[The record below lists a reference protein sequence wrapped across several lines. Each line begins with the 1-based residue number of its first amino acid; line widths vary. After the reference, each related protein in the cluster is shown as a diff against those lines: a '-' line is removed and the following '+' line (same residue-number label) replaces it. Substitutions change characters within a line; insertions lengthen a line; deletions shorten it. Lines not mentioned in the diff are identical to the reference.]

1 MTDFFTVLAPDPST
15 TEPRTTQDDSPTI
28 PGAPVIYDNPPA
40 GRTQT
45 LEPVNADDV
54 WPPSYRA
61 TPHEQVP
68 PAPAPIIFTV
78 PIGGIALDAG
88 TIVNQAATTNVVTI
102 GAASEGRPDV
112 IGILVYCAAGVG
124 TAEILKNADGTASLN
139 TGFLLPVF
147 AAGQVPIF
155 IPLKRANV
163 RLIGA
168 VSFAYVVIASGLSQG
183 R

>member
-1 MTDFFTVLAPDPST
+1 MTDFFTVMAPDTST
-15 TEPRTTQDDSPTI
+15 TEPRTTEHDSPTI
-28 PGAPVIYDNPPA
+28 HGAPIVYDKPPA
-40 GRTQT
+40 GATQT
-45 LEPVNADDV
+45 LEPVNPDDV

-61 TPHEQVP
+61 TPHEQIP
-68 PAPAPIIFTV
+68 PSPAPIIFTS
-78 PIGGIALDAG
+78 PAGGIALDVG
-88 TIVNQAATTNVVTI
+88 TIVNLAGATNVVTV

-112 IGILVYCAAGVG
+112 IGMLVYCAAGVG
-124 TAEILKNADGTASLN
+124 TAEILKNGDSSASLN

-155 IPLKRANV
+155 LPLKRANV